1 MNKPAVI
8 QLRLPRSV
16 KAGVERWAKLDGT
29 SMNQLIAS
37 AVAEKLSALETVEFF
52 EERARRADVG
62 SFDRIMTRKGGQV
75 PLAEDEVPARY
86 KQRLR

>member
-37 AVAEKLSALETVEFF
+37 AVAPQL
-52 EERARRADVG
+52 
-62 SFDRIMTRKGGQV
+62 
-75 PLAEDEVPARY
+75 
-86 KQRLR
+86 